1 MKSHRGRPDQR
12 PRHGGGDQ
20 LPRHGRH
27 EDRRG
32 PSSLSLSKD
41 KAVWK
46 PGTLLMPVPAVMLS
60 CRGEPGGRP
69 NLITVAWTGTVCSTP
84 PMLSVSIMPARFS
97 HGLIQRSREF
107 VVNIPSLAQLH
118 AVDQCGV
125 WSGRDTDKFA
135 RTGLTPVPA
144 QHVGAP
150 LAAECPINI
159 ECRVRDIRSLGSHD
173 LFLAE
178 VLAVHVAKDLV
189 NEGGRLSIEKA
200 RLIAFAHG
208 HYYLLGKRLG
218 RFGFAV
224 RKR

>member
-1 MKSHRGRPDQR
+1 M
-12 PRHGGGDQ
+12 
-20 LPRHGRH
+20 
-27 EDRRG
+27 
-32 PSSLSLSKD
+32 SKT
-41 KAVWK
+41 VWK
-46 PGTLLMPVPAVMLS
+46 PGTMLMPVPAVMLS
-60 CRGEPGGRP
+60 CQGEPGGRP
-69 NLITVAWTGTVCSTP
+69 NLITVAWAGTVCSTP
-84 PMLSVSIMPARFS
+84 PMLSVAIMPARFS
-97 HGLIQRSREF
+97 HGLIRRNREF
-107 VVNIPSLAQLH
+107 VVNIPSQAQLR

-144 QHVGAP
+144 QRVGAP
-150 LAAECPINI
+150 LVAECPINI
-159 ECRVRDIRSLGSHD
+159 ECRVRDVRTLGSHD

-178 VLAVHVAKDLV
+178 IMAVHVAKDLV
-189 NEGGRLSIEKA
+189 GEGGRLAVEKA